1 MISGIDSTV
10 TVRGNF
16 DKESLLYHNFSNI
29 HFRRTGPLTHP
40 LESRLQNE
48 LDQRKKTGLLRT
60 LEVLDACKINLIG
73 NDYFQL
79 RSHPEVIA
87 GARDALERYGASSSA
102 SPLLSGFLPCHQ
114 NLVEQLKAWKQKS
127 SGLLF
132 NTGFMANQ
140 AVLTHLPGPRDLIL
154 ADRLIHH
161 SIAQVLG
168 KGETR
173 FKRYPHLDLDQLE
186 ELLEQNINAYET
198 VFVVTESVFSMD
210 GDYPDLPRMA
220 ALKQKY
226 PFVWIL
232 DEAHGTGVFGPTGG
246 GLAEEQGVLSEVDI
260 LVGTL
265 GKALASMGA
274 YVLTH
279 SETLI
284 DYLINYS
291 GEFIY
296 STYLSPPQA
305 GAAEAALKII
315 QKSQAT
321 ARNIRAAAYRFRE
334 RLEQDGWQTND
345 FDSQIVPVIVGD
357 PKDALELRNKLL
369 EHGILAG
376 AVRPPTVPQNSSR
389 LRFSFHS
396 GIGEDQVDAIMTI
409 MNAWKQK

>member
-1 MISGIDSTV
+1 MS
-10 TVRGNF
+10 
-16 DKESLLYHNFSNI
+16 
-29 HFRRTGPLTHP
+29 HP

-48 LDQRKKTGLLRT
+48 LNQRQETGLLRT
-60 LEVLDACKINLIG
+60 LEVLENCTTNLIS

-79 RSHPEVIA
+79 RSHPQVIE
-87 GARDALERYGASSSA
+87 GARTALERYGASSSA
-102 SPLLSGFLPCHQ
+102 SPLLSGFLPCH
-114 NLVEQLKAWKQKS
+114 EQLIGQLKSWKQKPA
-127 SGLLF
+127 GLLF

-140 AVLTHLPGPRDLIL
+140 ALLTHLPGPKDLIL

-161 SIAQVLG
+161 SIAQTLR
-168 KGETR
+168 KQDNR
-173 FKRYPHLDLDQLE
+173 FKRYHHLDLNHLE
-186 ELLEQNINAYET
+186 ELLHENFGHYET

-226 PFVWIL
+226 PFIWIL

-274 YVLTH
+274 YVLTN
-279 SETLI
+279 SKTII
-284 DYLINYS
+284 DYLVNFS
-291 GEFIY
+291 GELIY
-296 STYLSPPQA
+296 STYLGPPQA

-315 QKSQAT
+315 QKSQTT
-321 ARNIRAAAYRFRE
+321 ARNIRNVANRFRE
-334 RLEQDGWQTND
+334 QLTNEGWQTNN
-345 FDSQIVPVIVGD
+345 FDSQIVPVILGE
-357 PKDALELRNKLL
+357 PKDVLELRNKLL

-389 LRFSFHS
+389 LRFSFHA
-396 GIGEDQVDAIMTI
+396 GVEEQKVEEIITL
-409 MNAWKQK
+409 MNSWKQK

>member
-1 MISGIDSTV
+1 
-10 TVRGNF
+10 
-16 DKESLLYHNFSNI
+16 
-29 HFRRTGPLTHP
+29 LTHP

-48 LDQRKKTGLLRT
+48 LNQRKKTGLLRT
-60 LEVLDACKINLIG
+60 LEVLDACTINLIG

-102 SPLLSGFLPCHQ
+102 SPLLSGYLPCHAS
-114 NLVEQLKAWKQKS
+114 LVEQLKTWKQKS

-140 AVLTHLPGPRDLIL
+140 AVLTHLPGPQDLIL

-186 ELLEQNINAYET
+186 ELLEKNINAYET

-210 GDYPDLPRMA
+210 GDYPNLTRIA
-220 ALKQKY
+220 ALKQQY

-284 DYLINYS
+284 EYLVNYS
-291 GEFIY
+291 GELIY

-334 RLEQDGWQTND
+334 RLKQDGWQTND

-357 PKDALELRNKLL
+357 PKDTLELRNKLL

-376 AVRPPTVPQNSSR
+376 AVRPPTVPQNSAR

-396 GIGEDQVDAIMTI
+396 GIGEDQVNTIIKI

>member
-1 MISGIDSTV
+1 M
-10 TVRGNF
+10 
-16 DKESLLYHNFSNI
+16 
-29 HFRRTGPLTHP
+29 THP
-40 LESRLQNE
+40 FETRLQNE
-48 LDQRKKTGLLRT
+48 LNQRRETGLLRT
-60 LEVLDACKINLIG
+60 LEVLDTCQTNLIS

-79 RSHPEVIA
+79 RSHSEVIK
-87 GARDALERYGASSSA
+87 GAQTALEKYGASSSA
-102 SPLLSGFLPCHQ
+102 SPLLSGFLPCH
-114 NLVEQLKAWKQKS
+114 EQLIEKLKRWKQKS
-127 SGLLF
+127 NGLLF

-140 AVLTHLPGPRDLIL
+140 ALLAHLPGTRDLIL

-161 SIAQVLG
+161 SIAQALA
-168 KGETR
+168 KHETR
-173 FKRYPHLDLDQLE
+173 FKRYHHLDLDHLE
-186 ELLEQNINAYET
+186 ELLDRHINDYET

-210 GDYPDLPRMA
+210 GDYPDLPRLA
-220 ALKQKY
+220 ALKTNY

-246 GLAEEQGVLSEVDI
+246 GLAEETGVLDEVDI

-274 YVLTH
+274 YVLTN
-279 SETLI
+279 SQTII

-291 GEFIY
+291 GELIY
-296 STYLSPPQA
+296 STYLGPPQV

-321 ARNIRAAAYRFRE
+321 ARQIRNTAKRFRQQ
-334 RLEQDGWQTND
+334 LTSNGWETHA
-345 FDSQIVPVIVGD
+345 FDSQIVPVILGD

-376 AVRPPTVPQNSSR
+376 AVRPPTVPENSSR

-396 GIGEDQVDAIMTI
+396 GIEEKQVDDI
-409 MNAWKQK
+409 MNIMNSWKKR

>member
-1 MISGIDSTV
+1 LS
-10 TVRGNF
+10 
-16 DKESLLYHNFSNI
+16 
-29 HFRRTGPLTHP
+29 HP

-48 LDQRKKTGLLRT
+48 LNQRQETGLLRT
-60 LEVLDACKINLIG
+60 LEVLDNCTTNLIS

-79 RSHPEVIA
+79 RSHPQVIE
-87 GARDALERYGASSSA
+87 GARAALELYGASSSA
-102 SPLLSGFLPCHQ
+102 SPLLSGLLPCH
-114 NLVEQLKAWKQKS
+114 EQLIGQLKTWKQKPA
-127 SGLLF
+127 GLLF

-140 AVLTHLPGPRDLIL
+140 ALLSHLPGSRDLIL

-161 SIAQVLG
+161 SIAQTFG
-168 KGETR
+168 KQDTR
-173 FKRYPHLDLDQLE
+173 FKRYHHLDLNHLE
-186 ELLEQNINAYET
+186 ELLHENFRDYET

-210 GDYPDLPRMA
+210 GDYPDLPRIA

-274 YVLTH
+274 YVLTN
-279 SETLI
+279 SKTII
-284 DYLINYS
+284 DYLVNFS
-291 GEFIY
+291 GELIY
-296 STYLSPPQA
+296 STYLGPPQA

-315 QKSQAT
+315 QKSQTT
-321 ARNIRAAAYRFRE
+321 ARNIRNVANRFRE
-334 RLEQDGWQTND
+334 KLTNEGWQTNN
-345 FDSQIVPVIVGD
+345 FDSQIVPVILGE
-357 PKDALELRNKLL
+357 PKDVLELRNKLL

-396 GIGEDQVDAIMTI
+396 GVEEQKVEEIITL
-409 MNAWKQK
+409 MNSWKQK

>member
-1 MISGIDSTV
+1 M
-10 TVRGNF
+10 N
-16 DKESLLYHNFSNI
+16 
-29 HFRRTGPLTHP
+29 HP

-48 LDQRKKTGLLRT
+48 LNQRQATGLLRT
-60 LEVLDACKINLIG
+60 LEVLENCTTNLIS

-79 RSHPEVIA
+79 RSHLQVIE
-87 GARDALERYGASSSA
+87 GARTALERYGASSSA
-102 SPLLSGFLPCHQ
+102 SPLLSGFLPCH
-114 NLVEQLKAWKQKS
+114 EQLIGQLKTWKKKS
-127 SGLLF
+127 AGLLF

-140 AVLTHLPGPRDLIL
+140 ALLAHLPSPKDLIL

-161 SIAQVLG
+161 SIAQTLG
-168 KGETR
+168 KQDTR
-173 FKRYPHLDLDQLE
+173 FKRYHHLDLNHLE
-186 ELLEQNINAYET
+186 ELLHENFGNYET

-274 YVLTH
+274 YILTN
-279 SETLI
+279 SKTII
-284 DYLINYS
+284 DYLVNFS
-291 GEFIY
+291 GELIY
-296 STYLSPPQA
+296 STYLGPPQV

-321 ARNIRAAAYRFRE
+321 ARSIRNAANRFRE
-334 RLEQDGWQTND
+334 QLTNEGWQTNT

-357 PKDALELRNKLL
+357 PKDVLELRNKLL

-389 LRFSFHS
+389 LRFSFHA
-396 GIGEDQVDAIMTI
+396 GVEEQNMKEIITL
-409 MNAWKQK
+409 MNLWKQK

>member
-1 MISGIDSTV
+1 M
-10 TVRGNF
+10 
-16 DKESLLYHNFSNI
+16 
-29 HFRRTGPLTHP
+29 
-40 LESRLQNE
+40 
-48 LDQRKKTGLLRT
+48 
-60 LEVLDACKINLIG
+60 EVLEACTTNLIS

-79 RSHPEVIA
+79 RSHPQVIE
-87 GARDALERYGASSSA
+87 GAKEALELYGASSSA
-102 SPLLSGFLPCHQ
+102 SPLLSGFLPCHEQ
-114 NLVEQLKAWKQKS
+114 LIGQLKAWKQKS
-127 SGLLF
+127 AGLLF

-140 AVLTHLPGPRDLIL
+140 ALLTHLPGPRDLIL

-161 SIAQVLG
+161 SIAHTLG
-168 KGETR
+168 KHDTR
-173 FKRYPHLDLDQLE
+173 FKRYQHLDLDHLE
-186 ELLEQNINAYET
+186 ELLHANIRSYET

-210 GDYPDLPRMA
+210 GDYPDLPRLA

-246 GLAEEQGVLSEVDI
+246 GLAEEQGVLPEVDI

-274 YVLTH
+274 YVLSNSQTI
-279 SETLI
+279 I
-284 DYLINYS
+284 DYLVNFS
-291 GEFIY
+291 GELIY
-296 STYLSPPQA
+296 STYLGPPQA

-321 ARNIRAAAYRFRE
+321 ARNIRNTANRFK
-334 RLEQDGWQTND
+334 EQLARSGWHTHA
-345 FDSQIVPVIVGD
+345 FDSQIVPMIVGD

-389 LRFSFHS
+389 LRFSFHA
-396 GIGEDQVDAIMTI
+396 GVGGDTVDKIITLL
-409 MNAWKQK
+409 NSWKQK